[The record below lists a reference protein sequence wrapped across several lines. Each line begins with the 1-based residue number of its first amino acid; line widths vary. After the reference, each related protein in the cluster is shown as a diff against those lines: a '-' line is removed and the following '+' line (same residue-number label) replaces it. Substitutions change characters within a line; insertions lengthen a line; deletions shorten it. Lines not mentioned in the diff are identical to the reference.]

1 MKYVLLLAAF
11 LVTAQSYSQNISGKA
26 YYESKTTVDMSNW
39 GNREMSEEM
48 KRQIAERMKNMLE
61 KTYILTFNGNESIY
75 KEEEKLETGAGGGR
89 GGMRMMMSSF
99 SAGKQ
104 YKNVE
109 TNQILEEREFFGK
122 QFLINDTITN
132 LNWEVSKE
140 SKMIGQY
147 LAIKATA
154 LKQVDPND
162 LSMAR
167 RRRGPRGDREEN
179 KEAVEDTTKVKDPM
193 EEIEVPK
200 EVLVTAWF
208 TPQIPVKN
216 GPGEYAGLPGLILE
230 MNVDRTTILC
240 SKIVLN
246 PKDADAIEAPST
258 GKEMSRAEYNKVVK
272 EKTDEMRENWRGRG
286 GRRGGGGR
294 RIGG

>member
-1 MKYVLLLAAF
+1 
-11 LVTAQSYSQNISGKA
+11 
-26 YYESKTTVDMSNW
+26 
-39 GNREMSEEM
+39 
-48 KRQIAERMKNMLE
+48 
-61 KTYILTFNGNESIY
+61 
-75 KEEEKLETGAGGGR
+75 
-89 GGMRMMMSSF
+89 
-99 SAGKQ
+99 
-104 YKNVE
+104 
-109 TNQILEEREFFGK
+109 
-122 QFLINDTITN
+122 
-132 LNWEVSKE
+132 
-140 SKMIGQY
+140 
-147 LAIKATA
+147 
-154 LKQVDPND
+154 
-162 LSMAR
+162 MAR

-179 KEAVEDTTKVKDPM
+179 KEAGEDTTKVKDPM

-246 PKDADAIEAPST
+246 PKDADAIDAPST